1 MEALLPEV
9 NRLSADKL
17 YKRTEKRD
25 LALTSPFGTFQEFRL
40 NIPPK
45 KITWF
50 WLEGL
55 GILRRSK

>member
-25 LALTSPFGTFQEFRL
+25 LALTSPSGTFQEFRL

-45 KITWF
+45 KIHGFSW
-50 WLEGL
+50 
-55 GILRRSK
+55 KV